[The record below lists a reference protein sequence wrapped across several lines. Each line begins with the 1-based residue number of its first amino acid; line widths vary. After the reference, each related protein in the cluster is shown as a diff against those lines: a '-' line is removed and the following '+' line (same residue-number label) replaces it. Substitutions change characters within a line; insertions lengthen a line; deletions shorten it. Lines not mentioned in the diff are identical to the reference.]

1 MKKISIFTFLVFV
14 VSYLPVKA
22 QLNTELFEKSTV
34 NAGAVLNN
42 QPTVSLDSFK
52 TDDEPKPNPS
62 IQSEVWSFTH
72 CKIQTLPLPSSIAGS
87 FKQLLLPGSLPK
99 SVNVSVAFSFIISP
113 VDDFSIIFL
122 FN

>member
-1 MKKISIFTFLVFV
+1 MKKILIFTVLVFV
-14 VSYLPVKA
+14 VSYLPVKG

-42 QPTVSLDSFK
+42 QPAVSLDSFK

-72 CKIQTLPLPSSIAGS
+72 RKIPTLPLPSSIAGS
-87 FKQLLLPGSLPK
+87 FKELLLPGSLPK